1 MSAQPSVLYLIHH
14 PDWTDC
20 RVADV
25 LRNRGYRIDYLCHP
39 AGEPLP
45 ANALEY
51 AAIMVGGSEEGHAG
65 RPDLHDWV
73 ACEIAFI
80 RAAVEQGV
88 PFLGI
93 CMGSQL
99 LAAAFG
105 GVVMARPDGLTE
117 LGFYPVEATAAGED
131 LFAGVSHFY
140 QAHFEGVHALPEN
153 AILLARGERFP
164 VQAYR
169 IGETAYGLQF
179 HPDYKLSN
187 VTSERLAGD
196 SYRNRLGAQPADE
209 QIRLAPI
216 HEASIQAWTERFV
229 DRWVGPAERRSA
241 A

>member
-1 MSAQPSVLYLIHH
+1 MSEQPRILYLIHH

-25 LRNRGYRIDYLCHP
+25 LRNRGYRVDFLCHP

-45 ANALEY
+45 ADPRDY
-51 AAIMVGGSEEGHAG
+51 AAVMAGGSEEGHAG
-65 RPDLHDWV
+65 RPELHDWV
-73 ACEIAFI
+73 ACEIDFI
-80 RAAVEQGV
+80 RSAVEHGV

-105 GVVMARPDGLTE
+105 GAIMARPDGYTE
-117 LGFYPVEATAAGED
+117 HGFYPIEATAAGED
-131 LFAGVSHFY
+131 LFAGASYFY
-140 QAHFEGVHALPEN
+140 QAHFEGVHALPEG
-153 AILLARGERFP
+153 AVLLARGVQFP

-179 HPDYKLSN
+179 HPDCKLSR
-187 VTSERLAGD
+187 VTVEKLARD
-196 SYRNRLGAQPADE
+196 SYRERFGAQPAHE
-209 QIRLAPI
+209 QLRLAPI
-216 HEASIQAWTERFV
+216 HEPAIQAWTERFV
-229 DRWVGPAERRSA
+229 DLWVGPAARRSA